1 MLLYLKTCSL
11 IIPSSMTFRRYRI
24 SKYNPEL
31 RNEWGHYSNEGEW
44 TSISDVRSG
53 KMSYERYEQTET
65 AYIRAITAVIEYNGI
80 KDLRVSD
87 PEIYITAGD
96 KDKLTSL
103 ELRDLPID
111 LQQDILK
118 ITDGMSIPLEAV
130 PIWLRVI
137 LREIIWMRLINREF
151 EINFGYDYYVYITSA
166 ELNAGL
172 LAFINSLGLYV
183 EFSEV

>member
-1 MLLYLKTCSL
+1 
-11 IIPSSMTFRRYRI
+11 MTFRRYRI

-31 RNEWGHYSNEGEW
+31 RNEQGHYTIEDEW
-44 TSISDVRSG
+44 TSIADVRSG
-53 KMSYERYEQTET
+53 KMSYETYEQTET
-65 AYIRAITAVIEYNGI
+65 AYITAITAIIEYNGI

-87 PEIYITAGD
+87 PEIYISAGD
-96 KDKLTSL
+96 EEKLTSL

-111 LQQDILK
+111 LQRDILK
-118 ITDGMSIPLEAV
+118 VTDGMSIPLQAM
-130 PIWLRVI
+130 PTWIRVI
-137 LREIIWMRLINREF
+137 LREIIWMRLIHHEF
-151 EINFGYDYYVYITSA
+151 EINFGYDYYVYISSM